1 MRLEDIN
8 QKNIVMVQDHE
19 LKNYMERA
27 NQIFKTARRWAQQIR
42 RHMVGVGYDADGNLK
57 KDQMTRDSLL
67 ETYYLLSQEAK
78 KRNLTWK
85 ETDIDHK
92 MTRTS
97 LRGIDVGDFPPITVR
112 EAVVS
117 LSGEFV
123 TSPKKAKCVTVR
135 LDADEFGDSDFPDD
149 LEKRLVEMVMDQT
162 GLPISV
168 HRDADGLE
176 GPIIPVFDLVLVP
189 RGETADERDVESLRK
204 RLGTS
209 VSDDRVEDGEI
220 DEETGDNGL
229 GADTGVLEYISKYPS
244 EHVAWQMAPGQFDEM
259 RRENDKMGKG
269 IHVIYG
275 IKGGKSKIQSVRFNP
290 SEFTVDEAKKWLAVH
305 GFKTSVEAA
314 SGKVE
319 KGSVPFLK
327 SETERI
333 VAGAVYFGYDE
344 ATDDELDSQGDW
356 ATPEAVYKAMKSWMI
371 KTGGQMKFMHSGNAV
386 LTPVV
391 ENVFTT
397 SEMIKDDTVIPKNC
411 WYLAC
416 YIPESESG
424 LWKAITETQEI
435 TGFSMAGRATSES
448 EEMDEE

>member
-8 QKNIVMVQDHE
+8 QTNIVMVQDYE
-19 LKNYMERA
+19 LKNYLERA

-135 LDADEFGDSDFPDD
+135 LDADEFGDPDFPDD
-149 LEKRLVEMVMDQT
+149 LEKKLVEMVMDQT
-162 GLPISV
+162 GLPIAV

-209 VSDDRVEDGEI
+209 VSDDRAEDGEI

-229 GADTGVLEYISKYPS
+229 GADTGVLEYISKFPS

-275 IKGGKSKIQSVRFNP
+275 IKGGKSKIQSVRFNLG
-290 SEFTVDEAKKWLAVH
+290 EFTIDEAKKWLAVH
-305 GFKTSVEAA
+305 GFKTNVEDAFA
-314 SGKVE
+314 GVRKDRGVSFIKNE
-319 KGSVPFLK
+319 
-327 SETERI
+327 EERI
-333 VAGAVYFGYDE
+333 VGGIIYAINEV
-344 ATDDELDSQGDW
+344 DSQGDYVDDSEEIW
-356 ATPEAVYKAMKSWMI
+356 KALKSWML
-371 KTGGQMKFMHSGNAV
+371 KGHPMKFMHDGQPV
-386 LTPVV
+386 DTPLI
-391 ENVFTT
+391 ECFQADCDTT
-397 SEMIKDDTVIPKNC
+397 KGGSHVPAGAWYISNYVPEGAEQLWEAIKNGDIGG
-411 WYLAC
+411 Y
-416 YIPESESG
+416 
-424 LWKAITETQEI
+424 
-435 TGFSMAGRATSES
+435 SMAGKAKSED
-448 EEMDEE
+448 MDEE